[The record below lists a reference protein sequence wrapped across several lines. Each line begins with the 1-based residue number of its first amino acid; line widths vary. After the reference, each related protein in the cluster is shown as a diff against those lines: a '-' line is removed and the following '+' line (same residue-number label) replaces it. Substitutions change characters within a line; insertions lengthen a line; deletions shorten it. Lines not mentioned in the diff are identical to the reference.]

1 MRAPRGSRRTDA
13 NNTICLMASQKP
25 AWNQLLGHHT
35 RHPMLLGPAQLRLG
49 SRFAIP
55 PLSNPLLARCALA
68 MPMPYSYIFGT
79 VLHELICIGWTW
91 EHLVKQVMQGKA
103 QRTSHSQPCLA
114 QYPVEP
120 IRIRKKASAVP
131 KSNNGKKWAMTD
143 SLSQMTP
150 IRWAEIGLGRRV
162 MPHLCCAVLRC
173 QLLLTHSHSL
183 DNMRFLFQ
191 YLMLCS
197 SFLSMSKVHPLPC
210 SSLPCPP

>member
-1 MRAPRGSRRTDA
+1 MEPASRPSYTTS
-13 NNTICLMASQKP
+13 NASRP
-25 AWNQLLGHHT
+25 S
-35 RHPMLLGPAQLRLG
+35 PAQARLAFCNSTALQSSVGPLRLVH
-49 SRFAIP
+49 AHA
-55 PLSNPLLARCALA
+55 LL
-68 MPMPYSYIFGT
+68 SYIFGT

-131 KSNNGKKWAMTD
+131 KSNNGKKWATTD

-162 MPHLCCAVLRC
+162 MPHLCCAVLCC

-210 SSLPCPP
+210 SSLSCPP